1 MAGTTLVIHGLDDCL
16 KALNGLQ
23 GDLRREANGELR
35 QAAKQIAAGAIP
47 MLGGSG
53 APQEAA
59 LLASLG
65 PRSDRMVTVAVV
77 RKPKLRGLKRTPAAL
92 AKGAVFWPV
101 EVGSDY
107 PPFHGPGTGSLV
119 ASHREAL
126 ARYAIPR
133 YTEALTK
140 ILRKWDLI

>member
-1 MAGTTLVIHGLDDCL
+1 MAGTTIVIHGLDECL
-16 KALNGLQ
+16 AALNGLQ
-23 GDLRREANGELR
+23 RDLRKEANGELR
-35 QAAKQIAAGAIP
+35 QASKQIAAEIIP

-65 PRSDRMVTVAVV
+65 PRSDRLVTVAVV
-77 RKPKLRGLKRTPAAL
+77 RKPRLSGLKRTPAAI
-92 AKGAVFWPV
+92 AKGAVIWPV
-101 EVGSDY
+101 EIGSDY

-119 ASHREAL
+119 AKHREAL

-133 YTEALTK
+133 YTEALTA
-140 ILRKWDLI
+140 ILRKWDLL